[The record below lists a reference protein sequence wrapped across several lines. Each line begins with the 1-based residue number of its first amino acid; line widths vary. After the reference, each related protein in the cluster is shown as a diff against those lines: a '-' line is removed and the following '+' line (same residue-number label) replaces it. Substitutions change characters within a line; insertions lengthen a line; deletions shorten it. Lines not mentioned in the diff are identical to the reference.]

1 MNLRP
6 PGEKKSLDTGSQ
18 RLAERMRHHLD
29 HLLGSPHFK
38 ATDTQ
43 RAFLQFVVE
52 KSLAG
57 KAHEIKGF
65 TVATEVFRR
74 SADFDQ
80 SSDPIVS
87 IQANKL
93 RRTLELY
100 YLTKGTEDPFRIEI
114 PKGSYVPI
122 FHEAR
127 QDEADSAPMGER
139 GIEASMD
146 SWPSLLVL
154 ALENLTGDASKDFVG
169 TGLANE
175 LATEI
180 AHYNEIKVLYPLQG
194 RGQTVDFKD
203 ARFVLSGS
211 VYQYDE
217 QIKIAVRLTDQK
229 TNEQVWGESYQSG
242 LSASE
247 LMAFQEN
254 AARMIAVK
262 VAGIAGAIAS
272 VISGES
278 KYKRPSELIT
288 YEAILR
294 FNEYDQLHTSESL
307 ARARQSLEHAA
318 RVEPDCPRV
327 LSRLAHL
334 YANSYNL
341 DYAWIENSLEAAVEC
356 AERAVDINPYDQHN
370 QFILSYVRYSS
381 NELSAALMEA
391 ERALALNPKSL
402 FFMDGLAYLMILSG
416 DWKGGEALAKKA
428 ISLNPY
434 YRTEIHYALWLNWM
448 RQGKYEEA
456 WLELQRLRKPT
467 IFWYPLSKAATLG
480 LMGKPEEGEK
490 FVEKLLAL
498 RPDFPHKGRFLIER
512 YIKFEKIAEY
522 LLQGLENA
530 GLSIE

>member
-1 MNLRP
+1 LNRP
-6 PGEKKSLDTGSQ
+6 PLGERKLSDPGSQ
-18 RLAERMRHHLD
+18 ELAERLRRHLD

-38 ATDTQ
+38 ATDMQ

-122 FHEAR
+122 FHEER
-127 QDEADSAPMGER
+127 QEEDDSVAMDERRIDER
-139 GIEASMD
+139 MD

-154 ALENLTGDASKDFVG
+154 ALENLTGDPSKDFVG

-211 VYQYDE
+211 LYQYDE

-247 LMAFQEN
+247 LTAFQEN
-254 AARMIAVK
+254 AARLIAVK

-278 KYKRPSELIT
+278 KNKPPSELIT

-294 FNEYDQLHTSESL
+294 FNEYIQLHTAESL
-307 ARARQSLEHAA
+307 ARARESLEHAV

-334 YANSYNL
+334 YANAYNL
-341 DYAWIENSLEAAVEC
+341 DYAWINNTLETAVEC

-370 QFILSYVRYSS
+370 LLILSLVRFSS
-381 NELSAALMEA
+381 NELPTALAEA
-391 ERALALNPKSL
+391 ERALALNPNSL
-402 FFMDGLAYLMILSG
+402 ILMDGIAYLMILSG
-416 DWKGGEALAKKA
+416 DWEGGEALAKKA

-448 RQGKYEEA
+448 RQGKLEEA

-480 LMGKPEEGEK
+480 LMGKREEGKK
-490 FVEKLLAL
+490 FVEKLLEI
-498 RPDFPHKGRFLIER
+498 RPDFSRRGCILIDR
-512 YIKFEKIAEY
+512 YIKFEKIAEHV
-522 LLQGLENA
+522 LQGLKNA
-530 GLSIE
+530 GLSVE